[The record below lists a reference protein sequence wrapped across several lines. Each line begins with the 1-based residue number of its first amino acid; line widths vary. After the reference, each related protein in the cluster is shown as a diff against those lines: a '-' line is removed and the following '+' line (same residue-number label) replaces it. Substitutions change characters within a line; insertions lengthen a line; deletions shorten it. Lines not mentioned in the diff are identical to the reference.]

1 MTGGPDVA
9 VATAEAVG
17 VIPVETS
24 TGIAEQRP
32 RDLKAEFIAQ
42 YVRYDD
48 EGKLILPDATRNRLE
63 EMRVLNVAEADTV
76 LIGKGD
82 DFSKNYVHAT
92 TIGLIEAAKAGL
104 LPDITP
110 EARVIFTELSTR
122 AVIPRSGA
130 PYLAD
135 IVDVLLEGNPLF
147 SSGDHP
153 LTKFEET
160 YMKLV
165 PQNPIAAKIIWRAL
179 TQAHRTNQIV
189 VDKFEEKFPNPTTAI
204 ERLKEARQRQQAEAA
219 GQTGT
224 TPSDRTKQD
233 EAPTQRPKTAPRV
246 KTEQEVALEKE
257 YMDLYRTV
265 ATQISDYEKRVYS
278 KWEPTLDSQKRIM
291 RDKDGNPLNP
301 AISPDRRRLLD
312 SILSQ
317 GKSPEG
323 LSDDDKEFLRSIG
336 IETTSLTRLASLYG
350 SVGSDSSFRIGE
362 YTPIRAMTPDEMKE
376 YIKGLTNDAERSVGT
391 DLAAPFVEITL
402 RFQRD
407 FVEGTPMWKKYLEQ
421 VQNPR
426 FPGDPSKKIWVFKE
440 DRNLRKEFQREFVDR
455 PLYSFFER
463 IDKDVTRTYRDIY
476 NPIIHGR
483 YLEHVMGL
491 LRGLQRN
498 LEGKVDIASGIDE
511 RFQRIHLGTDPTNKL
526 NVQIGH
532 SLDFMDTMI
541 NYGNSLQNY
550 GQIFHDLPIYA
561 NDPSSI
567 EKWGGMLASLPA
579 SQQAMFLDDPLIEI
593 AQSVYGRHLRSRIAL
608 NGDKI
613 PADILGGKYD
623 PELVRSSIPDLVAVR
638 NDLTRIVEIRRPEGG
653 RTIEDWEFARAATFA
668 RGIQLLNLRA
678 IEIIGSA
685 RIADHYRGIPD
696 LVAKTSQR
704 HKWNQ
709 GRGGQHN
716 QLTPEVI
723 GSMYTNINPV
733 RGNWLDKLVSRMT
746 ATKHDPVAIKKLAE
760 ESLHAFGLQGMDFD
774 LTDQYSTYLEL
785 MNIFNL
791 GSLFTRQG
799 WRIQHILGY
808 EDRPGHKGIAD
819 EMKSAGL
826 NKGEMMTWD
835 RAQWGQFY
843 DIITSQIGS
852 GATWFWGGQENS
864 HSGLAASMTEQ
875 LFHHYGKSQ
884 GWSDDEIHHK
894 QHSYWTEGK
903 DTFKVI
909 GVKVQ
914 GHQESAAY
922 ARREMDLTSI
932 YQQHLHQSR
941 GLLLE
946 RMMRRSPGDFL
957 LTAIQM
963 APQLVE
969 YYKDEATSVWGTPT
983 DEKII
988 NQQRKLI
995 NLFGEHGF
1003 KQLQGLR
1010 DWVIKLDTAYSGD
1023 DRFKEEINPN
1033 YADPQLKRKAI
1044 VEFAIKEL
1052 GVALENTRQ
1061 IHELRSRDGTRS
1073 NDLTM
1078 QPDAIPDHDGKGTLR
1093 KLVFGEDAADKTALL
1108 SMWTSDDLDHGDVD
1122 KINQKSF
1129 FFGLAKAWT
1138 TLNGDTHI
1146 DTADIDNY
1154 QIYEDI
1160 AGVGELVIKRLVG
1173 DQVAWNEVTEQL
1185 MGIDELIEEVGRTG
1199 ELEPVYELA
1208 KHIFELRKIIGE
1220 EPAKKAVYI
1229 MASMVATYM
1238 WEHDLARFPFITN
1251 TPWGFFLQQSLG
1263 DNISLS
1269 RLRFGRHAHSM
1280 DTDQIRSFFH
1290 TLGFELG
1297 VIGTEGRWSYQ
1308 HGKESFDATNTEWF
1322 LSELMVG
1329 GGLTIATI
1337 IIYLMIKKA
1346 MEEQSG
1352 GGHH

>member
-1 MTGGPDVA
+1 MTGGPDMA
-9 VATAEAVG
+9 VATAETVG
-17 VIPVETS
+17 VIPVVTS
-24 TGIAEQRP
+24 GLAEQSP
-32 RDLKAEFIAQ
+32 RAIKAEFIA
-42 YVRYDD
+42 RNLIYDT
-48 EGKLILPDATRNRLE
+48 EGNLILADATSNRLE

-104 LPDITP
+104 IPDITP
-110 EARVIFTELSTR
+110 EARAIFTELSLR

-130 PYLAD
+130 PYLAR
-135 IVDVLLEGNPLF
+135 IVDVLLEGDELF
-147 SSGDHP
+147 STGDHAR
-153 LTKFEET
+153 TKFENE
-160 YMKLV
+160 YMRLV

-179 TQAHRTNQIV
+179 TQAHRANQIT
-189 VDKFEEKFPNPTTAI
+189 VDRFEEKFPDPTTAI
-204 ERLKEARQRQQAEAA
+204 ERLKDAQRQWDQAQVA
-219 GQTGT
+219 GKTSAKSGEGA
-224 TPSDRTKQD
+224 KQD
-233 EAPTQRPKTAPRV
+233 EKQSERPSTAPRV
-246 KTEQEVALEKE
+246 KTEREAALEKE
-257 YMDLYRTV
+257 YMGLYRGV
-265 ATQISDYEKRVYS
+265 AAQIRDYETRVYK
-278 KWEPTLDSQKRIM
+278 KWEPVLDQQRRIM
-291 RDKDGNPLNP
+291 RDEQGNPLNP

-312 SILSQ
+312 SLLTS
-317 GKSPEG
+317 GRAPEG
-323 LSDDDKEFLRSIG
+323 ISDDDKEFLRSIG
-336 IETTSLTRLASLYG
+336 IEEENLTRLTSLHG
-350 SVGSDSSFRIGE
+350 AVGGGSSFPIGE
-362 YTPIRAMTPDEMKE
+362 YTPIKAMTPDDM
-376 YIKGLTNDAERSVGT
+376 IKLKRDAEQTVGR
-391 DLAAPFVEITL
+391 DLAQPFVEITL
-402 RFQRD
+402 KFTQE
-407 FVEGTPMWKKYLEQ
+407 FVEGTPLWDKYMES

-426 FPGDPSKKIWVFKE
+426 FPGDPTKKIWVFRE

-463 IDKDVTRTYRDIY
+463 IDKNVTQTYRDIY

-491 LRGLQRN
+491 LRGLQRS
-498 LEGKVDIASGIDE
+498 LEGPVDISTGVDE
-511 RFQRIHLGTDPTNKL
+511 RYQRIHLGTDPTDRLSVK
-526 NVQIGH
+526 IGH

-623 PELVRSSIPDLVAVR
+623 PELVTSSIPDLVAVR
-638 NDLTRIVEIRRPEGG
+638 NDLTRIVEFRRPEGG
-653 RTIEDWEFARAATFA
+653 RVIEDWEFARAATFA

-723 GSMYTNINPV
+723 GSMYTNVNPA
-733 RGNWLDKLVSRMT
+733 RGNWLDKLISRMT
-746 ATKHDPVAIKKLAE
+746 KVGHDPVAIRKLAE
-760 ESLHAFGLQGMDFD
+760 ESLHAFGLEGMDFD

-791 GSLFTRQG
+791 GSLFSRQG

-808 EDRPGHKGIAD
+808 DDRPGHKGITEAM
-819 EMKSAGL
+819 ETAGL
-826 NKGEMMTWD
+826 NKGDMSKWS
-835 RAQWGQFY
+835 RAQWSEFY
-843 DIITSQIGS
+843 DIITSQIGV

-864 HSGLAASMTEQ
+864 HSGLASSMTEQ
-875 LFHHYGKSQ
+875 LFHKYGKSQ
-884 GWSDDEIHHK
+884 GWSDDEIHHRL
-894 QHSYWTEGK
+894 HSYWTEGK

-909 GVKVQ
+909 GVEIR
-914 GHQESAAY
+914 GHHASDTY

-932 YQQHLHQSR
+932 YQQHLYQSR

-983 DEKII
+983 DEKVL

-995 NLFGEHGF
+995 NLFGDHGF
-1003 KQLQGLR
+1003 AQLQGLR
-1010 DWVIKLDTAYSGD
+1010 KWVISLDDAYNGD
-1023 DRFKEEINPN
+1023 ARFQEDIDPK
-1033 YADPQLKRKAI
+1033 YANPQLRRKAI
-1044 VEFAIKEL
+1044 VEYAIKEL

-1061 IHELRSRDGTRS
+1061 IHELRARDNTRTS
-1073 NDLTM
+1073 NLEM
-1078 QPDAIPDHDGKGTLR
+1078 QPDAIPDPDGKGTLR
-1093 KLVFGEDAADKTALL
+1093 KLVFGKDAHDTTALL
-1108 SMWTSDDLDHGDVD
+1108 SMWTQEDLDHGDVD

-1160 AGVGELVIKRLVG
+1160 AGVGELVIKRLIG
-1173 DQVAWNEVTEQL
+1173 DQPAWNEVTEQL
-1185 MGIDELIEEVGRTG
+1185 MGLDELIEEVGRSG
-1199 ELEPVYELA
+1199 ELEPVYELC
-1208 KHIFELRKIIGE
+1208 KQIFNLRKIIGE
-1220 EPAKKAVYI
+1220 EPAKKAVFVV
-1229 MASMVATYM
+1229 ASMVATYM
-1238 WEHDLARFPFITN
+1238 WEHDMARFPFITN
-1251 TPWGFFLQQSLG
+1251 TPWGFFLTQSLG
-1263 DNISLS
+1263 NDVSLS
-1269 RLRFGRHAHSM
+1269 RLRFGKEAHSM
-1280 DTDQIRSFFH
+1280 DTNQIRAFFK
-1290 TLGFELG
+1290 TLGFDLG
-1297 VIGTEGRWSYQ
+1297 VIGTEGRWSFQ
-1308 HGKESFDATNTEWF
+1308 HGKESFEATDSEW
-1322 LSELMVG
+1322 LISEVAVG
-1329 GGLTIATI
+1329 GGTALLAI

-1346 MEEQSG
+1346 LDEQKG